1 MVKSNFFPGQPVFS
15 QLLNLIPRHII
26 VDSAKEHR
34 SNRYYK
40 TFKANDHL
48 VTMLYACFHRC
59 TSIREVVTGM
69 QANYN
74 KLIHL
79 GLSTYP
85 KRSTF
90 AEANSARSPDF
101 FEQLYHSL
109 YNHYYKLLPDS
120 RKKKQLESRLFLMD
134 STTISLFTDIMKGAG
149 SPAADGKR
157 KGGAKAHV
165 LLNASQN
172 IPALIRLSHGARND
186 MIFMPDVDLPAG
198 SVLVFDK
205 GYHHFAR
212 WQQWTERKISWVTRL
227 IDREI
232 IEVLQN
238 NIVSD
243 EQRTKGVCA
252 DQRIILGRGT
262 QKSTL
267 RIKVRLITYQDPL
280 SGKLFQ
286 FLTNNNHFNA
296 STVADLYK
304 DRWQIELF
312 FKRFKQH
319 NPLRYFLGDNEN
331 AIKIQ
336 IWCAFITDLLIKI
349 IKDQLKR
356 KWSFANLSA
365 LIKHHLMN
373 YLHLIRFLNNPE
385 KDLIDKNSMTIA
397 PELFDS

>member
-373 YLHLIRFLNNPE
+373 YIHLIRFLNNPE

>member
-26 VDSAKEHR
+26 VESAKEHR

-40 TFKANDHL
+40 TFKAYDHL

-373 YLHLIRFLNNPE
+373 NLHLIRFLNNPE

>member
-1 MVKSNFFPGQPVFS
+1 
-15 QLLNLIPRHII
+15 
-26 VDSAKEHR
+26 
-34 SNRYYK
+34 
-40 TFKANDHL
+40 
-48 VTMLYACFHRC
+48 
-59 TSIREVVTGM
+59 
-69 QANYN
+69 
-74 KLIHL
+74 
-79 GLSTYP
+79 
-85 KRSTF
+85 
-90 AEANSARSPDF
+90 
-101 FEQLYHSL
+101 
-109 YNHYYKLLPDS
+109 
-120 RKKKQLESRLFLMD
+120 
-134 STTISLFTDIMKGAG
+134 
-149 SPAADGKR
+149 
-157 KGGAKAHV
+157 
-165 LLNASQN
+165 
-172 IPALIRLSHGARND
+172 
-186 MIFMPDVDLPAG
+186 
-198 SVLVFDK
+198 
-205 GYHHFAR
+205 
-212 WQQWTERKISWVTRL
+212 L

>member
-26 VDSAKEHR
+26 VESAKEHR

-40 TFKANDHL
+40 TFKAYDHL

>member
-40 TFKANDHL
+40 TFKAYDHL

-74 KLIHL
+74 KLLHL

-373 YLHLIRFLNNPE
+373 NLHLIRFLNNPE